1 MNNRYVHI
9 LYNDDYFM
17 TPKKIHFNHR
27 VKSGYLT
34 AWSTVRASEML
45 DIKYLN
51 CLSAYA
57 LESSMRRKIIFQRKH
72 SNHNLL
78 YFKYELEIP
87 ELIEAYY
94 DKELIK
100 ELVSFLSLRQVTEDI
115 VKFLEYYEI
124 GELSVENSVLEN
136 WLSNTLKGVP
146 LKDKERLEHFVLKYV
161 EIFITK
167 IFWGIYKGDLEKL
180 RWDSGSIVYLYTE
193 MFGANQKEN

>member
-1 MNNRYVHI
+1 MKNNYVHI
-9 LYNDDYFM
+9 LYNEKNYM

-27 VKSGYLT
+27 VKSGYLS
-34 AWSTVRASEML
+34 AWSSIRAGEML
-45 DIKYLN
+45 ETKYWN

-94 DKELIK
+94 DGDMIK
-100 ELVSFLSLRQVTEDI
+100 ELVGSLSLRQITEDI
-115 VKFLEYYEI
+115 VKFLESYEI
-124 GELSVENSVLEN
+124 GELNAENSALEN
-136 WLSNTLKGVP
+136 WLSETLEGIP
-146 LKDKERLEHFVLKYV
+146 SINKEKLEHFVLKYT

-167 IFWGIYKGDLEKL
+167 IFWGVYKGDLEKL

-193 MFGANQKEN
+193 MLSANQKEN